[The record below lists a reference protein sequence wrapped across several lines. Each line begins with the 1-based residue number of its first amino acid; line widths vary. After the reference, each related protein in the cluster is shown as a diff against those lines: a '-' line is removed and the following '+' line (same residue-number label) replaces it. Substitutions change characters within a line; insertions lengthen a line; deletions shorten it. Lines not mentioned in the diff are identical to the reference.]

1 MILAMTLRNSDEPIA
16 FESPSKP
23 FAASALGASAWRRSR
38 PKKPILAIKA
48 NAGQT
53 VKKGDVII
61 VLEAMKME
69 NDIVAPQDGTMASI
83 SCAVGDAVEAGALL
97 ASLN

>member
-23 FAASALGASAWRRSR
+23 FAARALGASAWRRSR

-48 NAGQT
+48 NTQARAKDT
-53 VKKGDVII
+53 SF
-61 VLEAMKME
+61 
-69 NDIVAPQDGTMASI
+69 AP
-83 SCAVGDAVEAGALL
+83 LL
-97 ASLN
+97 ARARAER